1 MKKLRFI
8 LATFV
13 AVFLAFTGSKALADT
28 YTITINGDTTGHTYE
43 AYQIFKGDLSGDTL
57 SNIQWGNGVTDAG
70 KTALGDAVTK
80 ASTLKNSS
88 DAEAFAKDLADK
100 HYLQN
105 PIAATGTTITVN
117 EAGYYLVK
125 DKDNTAPKGSAY
137 TSYIMEV
144 VKNVSVNTK
153 SSVPKVEKKVKDIND
168 STDSEMSDWQDSADH
183 DFGDHVP
190 FQLTATLPSNYA
202 SYKEYYLSFVDTLSA
217 GLKYDK
223 NAKVY
228 VVNGSQEQEVTKK
241 FTIDENGASY
251 KINNLKSITSDDAG
265 QPVSITNSS
274 KIVVR
279 YTATLTTEAKIGAEG
294 NPNTVHLEYSNN
306 PNYTG
311 NGENSPK
318 GETPKDTVIVFT
330 YKTVVNKVD
339 QNKQPLAGAEFKLFK
354 VLKDGSEKEVTT
366 VEKNSTGDK
375 FTFKGLDDG
384 KYILKETKTPAGYN
398 TIKPITFTVTATH
411 TQGDSPK
418 LTDLSGVAETGE
430 ITFTKDVNAG
440 SLTTDVVNKK
450 GSLLPNTG
458 GIGTTLLY
466 LAGSILVVGAGIL
479 LVTKKR
485 METK

>member
-57 SNIQWGNGVTDAG
+57 SNIQWGNGVTPFNYNS
-70 KTALGDAVTK
+70 KSTA
-80 ASTLKNSS
+80 S
-88 DAEAFAKDLADK
+88 D
-100 HYLQN
+100 
-105 PIAATGTTITVN
+105 IAATLKTDADAKSFAAEAGKHLSTTTSGNYANGKITGL

-125 DKDNTAPKGSAY
+125 DKDNTVPKDGAY
-137 TSYIMEV
+137 TSFIMEV

-183 DFGDHVP
+183 DINDKVP
-190 FQLTATLPSNYA
+190 FKLTATLPSNFD
-202 SYKEYYLSFVDTLSA
+202 SYKEYYLEFKDTLSA
-217 GLKYDK
+217 GLTYNKD
-223 NAKVY
+223 AKVY
-228 VVNGSQEQEVTKK
+228 LVNNGVKTDVTSSFTIADNGS
-241 FTIDENGASY
+241 SY
-251 KINNLKSITSDDAG
+251 KINNLKSLSGVTA
-265 QPVSITNSS
+265 TT
-274 KIVVR
+274 KVVVE
-279 YTATLTTEAKIGAEG
+279 YTATLNEHAVIGSAG

-330 YKTVVNKVD
+330 YKVVVNKVD
-339 QNKQPLAGAEFKLFK
+339 QDKKPLAGAKFKLEK
-354 VLKDGSEKEVTT
+354 KLVNGSYKEVATVSTT
-366 VEKNSTGDK
+366 AGSK
-375 FTFKGLDDG
+375 FEFKGLDDG
-384 KYILKETKTPAGYN
+384 EYRLTETETPAGYN
-398 TIKPITFTVTATH
+398 SIAPITFKVTASHETES
-411 TQGDSPK
+411 DMPK
-418 LTDLSGVAETGE
+418 LTDLNGEKVSGE
-430 ITFTKDVNAG
+430 IKFEKDVNAG

>member
-57 SNIQWGNGVTDAG
+57 SNIQWGNGVTPFNYNS
-70 KTALGDAVTK
+70 KSTA
-80 ASTLKNSS
+80 S
-88 DAEAFAKDLADK
+88 D
-100 HYLQN
+100 
-105 PIAATGTTITVN
+105 IAATLKTDADAKSFAAEAGKHLSTTTSGNYANGKITGL

-125 DKDNTAPKGSAY
+125 DKDNTVPKDGAY
-137 TSYIMEV
+137 TSFIMEV

-153 SSVPKVEKKVKDIND
+153 SSVPKVEKNVKDIND

-183 DFGDHVP
+183 DINDKVP
-190 FQLTATLPSNYA
+190 FKLTATLPSNFD
-202 SYKEYYLSFVDTLSA
+202 SYKEYYLEFKDTLSA
-217 GLKYDK
+217 GLTYNKD
-223 NAKVY
+223 AKVY
-228 VVNGSQEQEVTKK
+228 LVNNGVKTDVTSSFTIADNGS
-241 FTIDENGASY
+241 SY
-251 KINNLKSITSDDAG
+251 KINNLKSLSGVTA
-265 QPVSITNSS
+265 TT
-274 KIVVR
+274 KVVVE
-279 YTATLTTEAKIGAEG
+279 YTATLNEHAVIGSAG

-330 YKTVVNKVD
+330 YKVVVNKVD
-339 QNKQPLAGAEFKLFK
+339 QDKKPLAGAKFKLEKKQVNGTFK
-354 VLKDGSEKEVTT
+354 EISTVSTTAGS
-366 VEKNSTGDK
+366 K
-375 FTFKGLDDG
+375 FEFKGLDDG
-384 KYILKETKTPAGYN
+384 EYRLTETETPAGYN
-398 TIKPITFTVTATH
+398 SIAPITFKVTASHETES
-411 TQGDSPK
+411 DMPK
-418 LTDLSGVAETGE
+418 LTDLNGEKVSGE
-430 ITFTKDVNAG
+430 IKFEKDVNAG

>member
-57 SNIQWGNGVTDAG
+57 SNIQWGNGVTPFNYNS
-70 KTALGDAVTK
+70 KSTA
-80 ASTLKNSS
+80 S
-88 DAEAFAKDLADK
+88 D
-100 HYLQN
+100 
-105 PIAATGTTITVN
+105 IAATLKTDADAKSFAAEAGKHLSTTTSGNYANGKITGL

-125 DKDNTAPKGSAY
+125 DKDNTVPKDGAY
-137 TSYIMEV
+137 TSFIMEV

-183 DFGDHVP
+183 DINDKVP
-190 FQLTATLPSNYA
+190 FKLTATLPSNFD
-202 SYKEYYLSFVDTLSA
+202 SYKEYYLEFKDTLSA
-217 GLKYDK
+217 GLTYNKD
-223 NAKVY
+223 AKVY
-228 VVNGSQEQEVTKK
+228 LVNNGVKTDVTSSFTIADNGS
-241 FTIDENGASY
+241 SY
-251 KINNLKSITSDDAG
+251 KINNLKSLSGVT
-265 QPVSITNSS
+265 TTT
-274 KIVVR
+274 KVVVE
-279 YTATLTTEAKIGAEG
+279 YTATLNEHAVIGSAG

-330 YKTVVNKVD
+330 YKVVVNKVD
-339 QNKQPLAGAEFKLFK
+339 QDKKPLAGAKFKLEK
-354 VLKDGSEKEVTT
+354 KLVNGSYKEVATVSTT
-366 VEKNSTGDK
+366 AGSK
-375 FTFKGLDDG
+375 FEFKGLDDG
-384 KYILKETKTPAGYN
+384 EYRLTETETPAGYN
-398 TIKPITFTVTATH
+398 SIAPITFKVTASHETES
-411 TQGDSPK
+411 DMPK
-418 LTDLSGVAETGE
+418 LTDLNGEKVSGE
-430 ITFTKDVNAG
+430 IKFEKDVNAG

>member
-57 SNIQWGNGVTDAG
+57 SNIQWGNGVTPFNYNS
-70 KTALGDAVTK
+70 KSTA
-80 ASTLKNSS
+80 S
-88 DAEAFAKDLADK
+88 D
-100 HYLQN
+100 
-105 PIAATGTTITVN
+105 IAATLKTDADAKSFAAEAGKHLSTTTSGNYANGKIIGL

-125 DKDNTAPKGSAY
+125 DKDNTVPKDGAY
-137 TSYIMEV
+137 TSFIMEV

-183 DFGDHVP
+183 DINDKVP
-190 FQLTATLPSNYA
+190 FKLTATLPSNFD
-202 SYKEYYLSFVDTLSA
+202 SYKEYYLEFKDTLSA
-217 GLKYDK
+217 GLTYNKD
-223 NAKVY
+223 AKVY
-228 VVNGSQEQEVTKK
+228 LVNNGVKTDVTSSFTIADNGS
-241 FTIDENGASY
+241 SY
-251 KINNLKSITSDDAG
+251 KINNLKSLSGVTA
-265 QPVSITNSS
+265 TT
-274 KIVVR
+274 KVVVE
-279 YTATLTTEAKIGAEG
+279 YTATLNEHAVIGSAG

-330 YKTVVNKVD
+330 YKVVVNKVD
-339 QNKQPLAGAEFKLFK
+339 QDKKPLAGAKFKLEKKQVNGTFK
-354 VLKDGSEKEVTT
+354 EISTVSTTAGS
-366 VEKNSTGDK
+366 K
-375 FTFKGLDDG
+375 FEFKGLDDG
-384 KYILKETKTPAGYN
+384 EYRLTETETPAGYN
-398 TIKPITFTVTATH
+398 SIAPITFKVTASHETES
-411 TQGDSPK
+411 DMPK
-418 LTDLSGVAETGE
+418 LTDLNGEKVSGE
-430 ITFTKDVNAG
+430 IKFEKDVNAG

>member
-57 SNIQWGNGVTDAG
+57 SNIQWGNGVTPFNYNS
-70 KTALGDAVTK
+70 KSTA
-80 ASTLKNSS
+80 S
-88 DAEAFAKDLADK
+88 D
-100 HYLQN
+100 
-105 PIAATGTTITVN
+105 IAATLKTDADAKSFAAEAGKHLSTTTSGNYANGEITGL

-125 DKDNTAPKGSAY
+125 DKDNTVPKDGAY
-137 TSYIMEV
+137 TSFIMEV

-183 DFGDHVP
+183 DINDKVP
-190 FQLTATLPSNYA
+190 FKLTATLPSNFD
-202 SYKEYYLSFVDTLSA
+202 SYKEYYLEFKDTLSA
-217 GLKYDK
+217 GLTYNKD
-223 NAKVY
+223 AKVY
-228 VVNGSQEQEVTKK
+228 LVNNGVKTDVTSSFTIADNGS
-241 FTIDENGASY
+241 SY
-251 KINNLKSITSDDAG
+251 KINNLKSLSGVTA
-265 QPVSITNSS
+265 TT
-274 KIVVR
+274 KVVVE
-279 YTATLTTEAKIGAEG
+279 YTATLNEHAVIGSAG

-330 YKTVVNKVD
+330 YKVVVNKVD
-339 QNKQPLAGAEFKLFK
+339 QDKKPLAGAKFKLEK
-354 VLKDGSEKEVTT
+354 KLVNGSYKEVATVSTT
-366 VEKNSTGDK
+366 AGSK
-375 FTFKGLDDG
+375 FEFKGLDDG
-384 KYILKETKTPAGYN
+384 EYRLTETETPAGYN
-398 TIKPITFTVTATH
+398 SIAPITFKVTASHETES
-411 TQGDSPK
+411 DMPK
-418 LTDLSGVAETGE
+418 LTDLNGEKVSGE
-430 ITFTKDVNAG
+430 IKFEKDVNAG

>member
-70 KTALGDAVTK
+70 KAALGDAVTK
-80 ASTLKNSS
+80 AGTLKNSS

-168 STDSEMSDWQDSADH
+168 STDSKMSDWQDSADH

-330 YKTVVNKVD
+330 YKVVVNKVD
-339 QNKQPLAGAEFKLFK
+339 QDKKPLAGAKFKLEK
-354 VLKDGSEKEVTT
+354 KLVNGSYKEVATVSTT
-366 VEKNSTGDK
+366 AGSK
-375 FTFKGLDDG
+375 FEFKGLDDG
-384 KYILKETKTPAGYN
+384 EYRLTETETPAGYN
-398 TIKPITFTVTATH
+398 SIAPITFTVTATH

-458 GIGTTLLY
+458 GIGTTILY

>member
-57 SNIQWGNGVTDAG
+57 SNIQWGNGVTPFNYNS
-70 KTALGDAVTK
+70 KSTA
-80 ASTLKNSS
+80 S
-88 DAEAFAKDLADK
+88 D
-100 HYLQN
+100 
-105 PIAATGTTITVN
+105 IAATLKTDADAKSFAAEAGKHLSTTTSGNYANGKITGL

-125 DKDNTAPKGSAY
+125 DKDNTVPKDGAY
-137 TSYIMEV
+137 TSFIMEV

-183 DFGDHVP
+183 DINDKVP
-190 FQLTATLPSNYA
+190 FKLTATLPSNFD
-202 SYKEYYLSFVDTLSA
+202 SYKEYYLEFKDTLSA
-217 GLKYDK
+217 GLTYNKD
-223 NAKVY
+223 AKVY
-228 VVNGSQEQEVTKK
+228 LVNNGVKTEVTSSFTIADNGS
-241 FTIDENGASY
+241 SY
-251 KINNLKSITSDDAG
+251 KINNLKSLSGVTA
-265 QPVSITNSS
+265 TT
-274 KIVVR
+274 KVVVE
-279 YTATLTTEAKIGAEG
+279 YTATLNEHAVIGSAG

>member
-70 KTALGDAVTK
+70 KAALGDAVTK
-80 ASTLKNSS
+80 AGTLKNSS

-168 STDSEMSDWQDSADH
+168 STDSKMSDWQDSADH

-330 YKTVVNKVD
+330 YKVVVNKVD
-339 QNKQPLAGAEFKLFK
+339 QDKKPLAGAKFKLEK
-354 VLKDGSEKEVTT
+354 KLVNGSYKEVATVSTT
-366 VEKNSTGDK
+366 AGSK
-375 FTFKGLDDG
+375 FEFKGLDDG
-384 KYILKETKTPAGYN
+384 EYRLTETETPAGYN
-398 TIKPITFTVTATH
+398 SIAPITFKVTASHETES
-411 TQGDSPK
+411 DMPK
-418 LTDLSGVAETGE
+418 LTDLNGEKVSGE
-430 ITFTKDVNAG
+430 IKFEKDVNAG

-458 GIGTTLLY
+458 GIGTTILY

>member
-57 SNIQWGNGVTDAG
+57 SNIQWGNGVTPFNYNS
-70 KTALGDAVTK
+70 KSTA
-80 ASTLKNSS
+80 S
-88 DAEAFAKDLADK
+88 D
-100 HYLQN
+100 
-105 PIAATGTTITVN
+105 IAATLKTDADAKSFAAEAGKHLSTTTSGNYANGKITGL

-125 DKDNTAPKGSAY
+125 DKDNTVPKDGAY
-137 TSYIMEV
+137 TSFIMEV

-183 DFGDHVP
+183 DINDKVP
-190 FQLTATLPSNYA
+190 FKLTATLPSNFD
-202 SYKEYYLSFVDTLSA
+202 SYKEYYLEFKDTLSA
-217 GLKYDK
+217 GLTYNKD
-223 NAKVY
+223 AKVY
-228 VVNGSQEQEVTKK
+228 LVNNGVKTDVTSSFTIADNGS
-241 FTIDENGASY
+241 SY
-251 KINNLKSITSDDAG
+251 KINNLKSLSGVTA
-265 QPVSITNSS
+265 TT
-274 KIVVR
+274 KVVVE
-279 YTATLTTEAKIGAEG
+279 YTATLNEHAVIGSAG

-318 GETPKDTVIVFT
+318 GETPKDTVTVFT
-330 YKTVVNKVD
+330 YKVVINKVD
-339 QNKQPLAGAEFKLFK
+339 QDKKPLAGAKFKLEK
-354 VLKDGSEKEVTT
+354 KLVNGSYKEVATVSTT
-366 VEKNSTGDK
+366 AGSK
-375 FTFKGLDDG
+375 FEFKGLDDG
-384 KYILKETKTPAGYN
+384 EYRLTETETPAGYN
-398 TIKPITFTVTATH
+398 SIAPITFKVTASHETES
-411 TQGDSPK
+411 DMPK
-418 LTDLSGVAETGE
+418 LTDLNGEKVSGE
-430 ITFTKDVNAG
+430 IKFEKDVNTG

>member
-57 SNIQWGNGVTDAG
+57 SNIQWGNGVTPFNYNS
-70 KTALGDAVTK
+70 KSTA
-80 ASTLKNSS
+80 S
-88 DAEAFAKDLADK
+88 D
-100 HYLQN
+100 
-105 PIAATGTTITVN
+105 IAATLKTDADAKSFAAEAGKHLSTTTSGNYANGKITGL

-125 DKDNTAPKGSAY
+125 DKDNTVPKDGAY
-137 TSYIMEV
+137 TSFIMEV

-183 DFGDHVP
+183 DINDKVP
-190 FQLTATLPSNYA
+190 FKLTATLPSNFD
-202 SYKEYYLSFVDTLSA
+202 SYKEYYLEFKDTLSA
-217 GLKYDK
+217 GLTYNKD
-223 NAKVY
+223 AKVY
-228 VVNGSQEQEVTKK
+228 LVNNGVKTDVTSSFTIADNGS
-241 FTIDENGASY
+241 SY
-251 KINNLKSITSDDAG
+251 KINNLKSLSGVTA
-265 QPVSITNSS
+265 TT
-274 KIVVR
+274 KVVVE
-279 YTATLTTEAKIGAEG
+279 YTATLNEHAVIGSAG

-330 YKTVVNKVD
+330 YKVVVNKVD
-339 QNKQPLAGAEFKLFK
+339 QDKKPLAGAKFKLEKKQVNGTFK
-354 VLKDGSEKEVTT
+354 EISTVSTTAGS
-366 VEKNSTGDK
+366 K
-375 FTFKGLDDG
+375 FEFKGLDDG
-384 KYILKETKTPAGYN
+384 EYRLTETETPAGYN
-398 TIKPITFTVTATH
+398 SIAPITFKVTASHETES
-411 TQGDSPK
+411 DMPK
-418 LTDLSGVAETGE
+418 LTDLNGEKVSGE
-430 ITFTKDVNAG
+430 IKFEKDVNAG

-466 LAGSILVVGAGIL
+466 LAGSIVVVGAGIL

>member
-57 SNIQWGNGVTDAG
+57 SNIQWGNGVTPFNYNS
-70 KTALGDAVTK
+70 KSTA
-80 ASTLKNSS
+80 S
-88 DAEAFAKDLADK
+88 D
-100 HYLQN
+100 
-105 PIAATGTTITVN
+105 IAATLKTDADAKSFAAEAGKHLSTTTSGNYANGKITGL

-125 DKDNTAPKGSAY
+125 DKDNTVPKDGAY
-137 TSYIMEV
+137 TSFIMEV

-183 DFGDHVP
+183 DINDKVP
-190 FQLTATLPSNYA
+190 FKLTATLPSNFD
-202 SYKEYYLSFVDTLSA
+202 SYKEYYLEFKDTLSA
-217 GLKYDK
+217 GLTYNKD
-223 NAKVY
+223 AKVY
-228 VVNGSQEQEVTKK
+228 LVNNGVKTDVTSSFTIADNGS
-241 FTIDENGASY
+241 SY
-251 KINNLKSITSDDAG
+251 KINNLKSLSGVTA
-265 QPVSITNSS
+265 TT
-274 KIVVR
+274 KVVVE
-279 YTATLTTEAKIGAEG
+279 YTATLNEHAVIGSAG

-330 YKTVVNKVD
+330 YKVVVNKVD
-339 QNKQPLAGAEFKLFK
+339 QDKKPLAGAKFKLEK
-354 VLKDGSEKEVTT
+354 KLVNGSYKEAATVSTT
-366 VEKNSTGDK
+366 AGSK
-375 FTFKGLDDG
+375 FEFKGLDDG
-384 KYILKETKTPAGYN
+384 EYRLTETETPAGYN
-398 TIKPITFTVTATH
+398 SIAPITFKVTASHETES
-411 TQGDSPK
+411 DMPK
-418 LTDLSGVAETGE
+418 LTDLNGEKVSGE
-430 ITFTKDVNAG
+430 IKFEKDVNAG

>member
-57 SNIQWGNGVTDAG
+57 SNIQWGNGVTPFNYNS
-70 KTALGDAVTK
+70 KSTA
-80 ASTLKNSS
+80 S
-88 DAEAFAKDLADK
+88 D
-100 HYLQN
+100 
-105 PIAATGTTITVN
+105 IAATLKTDADAKSFAAEAGKHLSTTTSGNYANGKITGL

-125 DKDNTAPKGSAY
+125 DKDNTVPKDGAY
-137 TSYIMEV
+137 TSFIMEV

-183 DFGDHVP
+183 DINDKVP
-190 FQLTATLPSNYA
+190 FKLTATLPSNFD
-202 SYKEYYLSFVDTLSA
+202 SYKEYYLEFKDTLSA
-217 GLKYDK
+217 GLTYNKD
-223 NAKVY
+223 AKVY
-228 VVNGSQEQEVTKK
+228 LVNNGVKTDVTSSFTIADNGS
-241 FTIDENGASY
+241 SY
-251 KINNLKSITSDDAG
+251 KINNLKSLSGVTA
-265 QPVSITNSS
+265 TT
-274 KIVVR
+274 KVVVE
-279 YTATLTTEAKIGAEG
+279 YTATLNEHAVIGSAG

-330 YKTVVNKVD
+330 YKVVVNKVD
-339 QNKQPLAGAEFKLFK
+339 QDKKPLAGAKFKLEKKQVNGTFK
-354 VLKDGSEKEVTT
+354 EISTVSTTAGS
-366 VEKNSTGDK
+366 K
-375 FTFKGLDDG
+375 FEFKGLDDG
-384 KYILKETKTPAGYN
+384 EYRLTETETPAGYN
-398 TIKPITFTVTATH
+398 SIAPITFKVTASHETES
-411 TQGDSPK
+411 DMPK
-418 LTDLSGVAETGE
+418 LTDLNGEKVSGE
-430 ITFTKDVNAG
+430 IKFEKDVNAG

>member
-57 SNIQWGNGVTDAG
+57 SNIQWGNGVTPFNYNS
-70 KTALGDAVTK
+70 KSTA
-80 ASTLKNSS
+80 S
-88 DAEAFAKDLADK
+88 D
-100 HYLQN
+100 
-105 PIAATGTTITVN
+105 IAATLKTDADAKSFAAEAGKHLSTTTSGNYANGKITGL

-125 DKDNTAPKGSAY
+125 DKDNTVPKDGAY
-137 TSYIMEV
+137 TSFIMEV

-183 DFGDHVP
+183 DINDKVP
-190 FQLTATLPSNYA
+190 FKLTATLPSNFD
-202 SYKEYYLSFVDTLSA
+202 SYKEYYLEFKDTLSA
-217 GLKYDK
+217 GLTYNKD
-223 NAKVY
+223 AKVY
-228 VVNGSQEQEVTKK
+228 LVNNGVKTDVTSSFTIADNGS
-241 FTIDENGASY
+241 SY
-251 KINNLKSITSDDAG
+251 KINNLKSLSGVTA
-265 QPVSITNSS
+265 TT
-274 KIVVR
+274 KVVVE
-279 YTATLTTEAKIGAEG
+279 YTATLNEHAVIGSAG

-398 TIKPITFTVTATH
+398 TIADVEFKISAEMDLTSDNPTLKSLTATATSTNKLTFT
-411 TQGDSPK
+411 SNI
-418 LTDLSGVAETGE
+418 TD
-430 ITFTKDVNAG
+430 G
-440 SLTTDVVNKK
+440 SLTADVVNKK
-450 GSLLPNTG
+450 GSILPSTG
-458 GIGTTLLY
+458 SIGTTILY
-466 LAGSILVVGAGIL
+466 AVGTILVLGAGAL
-479 LVTKKR
+479 LIVRKR
-485 METK
+485 MNTK

>member
-70 KTALGDAVTK
+70 KAALGDAVTK
-80 ASTLKNSS
+80 AGTLKNSS

-168 STDSEMSDWQDSADH
+168 STDSKMSDWQDSADH

-279 YTATLTTEAKIGAEG
+279 YTATLTTKAKIGAEG
-294 NPNTVHLEYSNN
+294 NPNTAHLEYSNN

-330 YKTVVNKVD
+330 YKVVVNKVD
-339 QNKQPLAGAEFKLFK
+339 QDKKPLAGAKFKLEK
-354 VLKDGSEKEVTT
+354 KLVNGSYKEVATVSTT
-366 VEKNSTGDK
+366 AGSK
-375 FTFKGLDDG
+375 FEFKGLDDG
-384 KYILKETKTPAGYN
+384 EYRLTETETPAGYN
-398 TIKPITFTVTATH
+398 SIAPITFKVTASHETES
-411 TQGDSPK
+411 DMPK
-418 LTDLSGVAETGE
+418 LTDLNGEKVSGE
-430 ITFTKDVNAG
+430 IKFEKDVNAG

-458 GIGTTLLY
+458 GIGTTILY

>member
-57 SNIQWGNGVTDAG
+57 SNIQWGNGVTPFNYNS
-70 KTALGDAVTK
+70 KSTA
-80 ASTLKNSS
+80 S
-88 DAEAFAKDLADK
+88 D
-100 HYLQN
+100 
-105 PIAATGTTITVN
+105 IAATLKTDADAKSFAAEAGKHLSTTTSGNYANGKITGL

-125 DKDNTAPKGSAY
+125 DKDNTVPKDGAY
-137 TSYIMEV
+137 TSFIMEV

-183 DFGDHVP
+183 DINDKVP
-190 FQLTATLPSNYA
+190 FKLTATLPSNFD
-202 SYKEYYLSFVDTLSA
+202 SYKEYYLEFKDTLSA
-217 GLKYDK
+217 GLTYNKD
-223 NAKVY
+223 AKVY
-228 VVNGSQEQEVTKK
+228 LVNNGVKTDVTSSFTIADNGS
-241 FTIDENGASY
+241 SY
-251 KINNLKSITSDDAG
+251 KINNLKSLSGVTA
-265 QPVSITNSS
+265 TT
-274 KIVVR
+274 KVVVE
-279 YTATLTTEAKIGAEG
+279 YTATLNEHTVIGSAG

-330 YKTVVNKVD
+330 YKVVVNKVD
-339 QNKQPLAGAEFKLFK
+339 QDKKPLAGAKFKLEK
-354 VLKDGSEKEVTT
+354 KLVNGSYKEVATVSTT
-366 VEKNSTGDK
+366 AGSK
-375 FTFKGLDDG
+375 FEFKGLDDG
-384 KYILKETKTPAGYN
+384 EYRLTETETPAGYN
-398 TIKPITFTVTATH
+398 SIAPITFKVTASHETES
-411 TQGDSPK
+411 DMPK
-418 LTDLSGVAETGE
+418 LTDLNGEKVSGE
-430 ITFTKDVNAG
+430 IKFEKDVNAG

>member
-57 SNIQWGNGVTDAG
+57 SNIQWGNGVTPFNYNS
-70 KTALGDAVTK
+70 KSTA
-80 ASTLKNSS
+80 S
-88 DAEAFAKDLADK
+88 D
-100 HYLQN
+100 
-105 PIAATGTTITVN
+105 IAATLKTDADAKSFAAEAGKHLSTTTSGNYANGKITGL

-125 DKDNTAPKGSAY
+125 DKDNTVPKDGAY
-137 TSYIMEV
+137 TSFIMEV

-183 DFGDHVP
+183 DINDKVP
-190 FQLTATLPSNYA
+190 FKLTATLPSNFD
-202 SYKEYYLSFVDTLSA
+202 SYKEYYLEFKDTLSA
-217 GLKYDK
+217 GLTYNKD
-223 NAKVY
+223 AKVY
-228 VVNGSQEQEVTKK
+228 LVNNGVKMDVTSSFTIADNGS
-241 FTIDENGASY
+241 SY
-251 KINNLKSITSDDAG
+251 KINNLKSLSGVTA
-265 QPVSITNSS
+265 TT
-274 KIVVR
+274 KVVVE
-279 YTATLTTEAKIGAEG
+279 YTATLNEHAVIGSAG

-330 YKTVVNKVD
+330 YKVVVNKVD
-339 QNKQPLAGAEFKLFK
+339 QDKKPLAGAKFKLEK
-354 VLKDGSEKEVTT
+354 KLVNGSYKEVATVSTT
-366 VEKNSTGDK
+366 AGSK
-375 FTFKGLDDG
+375 FEFKGLDDG
-384 KYILKETKTPAGYN
+384 EYRLTETETPAGYN
-398 TIKPITFTVTATH
+398 SIAPITFKVTASHETES
-411 TQGDSPK
+411 DMPK
-418 LTDLSGVAETGE
+418 LTDLNGEKVSGE
-430 ITFTKDVNAG
+430 IKFEKDVNAG

>member
-57 SNIQWGNGVTDAG
+57 SNIQWGNGVTPFNYNS
-70 KTALGDAVTK
+70 KSTA
-80 ASTLKNSS
+80 S
-88 DAEAFAKDLADK
+88 D
-100 HYLQN
+100 
-105 PIAATGTTITVN
+105 IAATLKTDADAKSFAAEAGKHLSTTTSGNYANGKITGL

-125 DKDNTAPKGSAY
+125 DKDNTVPKDGAY
-137 TSYIMEV
+137 TSFIMEV

-168 STDSEMSDWQDSADH
+168 STDSEMSDWQDLADH
-183 DFGDHVP
+183 DINDKVP
-190 FQLTATLPSNYA
+190 FKLTATLPSNFD
-202 SYKEYYLSFVDTLSA
+202 SYKEYYLEFKDTLSA
-217 GLKYDK
+217 GLTYNKD
-223 NAKVY
+223 AKVY
-228 VVNGSQEQEVTKK
+228 LVNNGVKTDVTSSFTIADNGS
-241 FTIDENGASY
+241 SY
-251 KINNLKSITSDDAG
+251 KINNLKSLSGVTA
-265 QPVSITNSS
+265 TT
-274 KIVVR
+274 KVVVE
-279 YTATLTTEAKIGAEG
+279 YTATLNEHAVIGSAG

-330 YKTVVNKVD
+330 YKVVVNKVD
-339 QNKQPLAGAEFKLFK
+339 QDKKPLAGAKFKLEK
-354 VLKDGSEKEVTT
+354 KLVNGSYKEVATVSTT
-366 VEKNSTGDK
+366 AGSK
-375 FTFKGLDDG
+375 FEFKGLDDG
-384 KYILKETKTPAGYN
+384 EYRLTETETPAGYN
-398 TIKPITFTVTATH
+398 SIAPITFKVTASHETES
-411 TQGDSPK
+411 DMPK
-418 LTDLSGVAETGE
+418 LTDLNGEKVSGE
-430 ITFTKDVNAG
+430 IKFEKDVNAG

>member
-13 AVFLAFTGSKALADT
+13 AVFLAFTGSKALAGT

-57 SNIQWGNGVTDAG
+57 SNIQWGNGVTPFNYNS
-70 KTALGDAVTK
+70 KSTA
-80 ASTLKNSS
+80 S
-88 DAEAFAKDLADK
+88 D
-100 HYLQN
+100 
-105 PIAATGTTITVN
+105 IAATLKTDADAKSFAAEAGKHLSTTTSGNYANGKITGL

-125 DKDNTAPKGSAY
+125 DKDNTVPKDGAY
-137 TSYIMEV
+137 TSFIMEV

-183 DFGDHVP
+183 DINDKVP
-190 FQLTATLPSNYA
+190 FKLTATLPSNFD
-202 SYKEYYLSFVDTLSA
+202 SYKEYYLEFKDTLSA
-217 GLKYDK
+217 GLTYNKD
-223 NAKVY
+223 AKVY
-228 VVNGSQEQEVTKK
+228 LVNNGVKTDVTSSFTIADNGS
-241 FTIDENGASY
+241 SY
-251 KINNLKSITSDDAG
+251 KINNLKSLSGVTA
-265 QPVSITNSS
+265 TT
-274 KIVVR
+274 KVVVE
-279 YTATLTTEAKIGAEG
+279 YTATLNEHAVIGSAG

-330 YKTVVNKVD
+330 YKVVVNKVD
-339 QNKQPLAGAEFKLFK
+339 QDKKPLAGAKFKLEKKQVNGTFK
-354 VLKDGSEKEVTT
+354 EISTVSTTAGS
-366 VEKNSTGDK
+366 K
-375 FTFKGLDDG
+375 FEFKGLDDG
-384 KYILKETKTPAGYN
+384 EYRLTETETPAGYN
-398 TIKPITFTVTATH
+398 SIAPITFKVTASHETES
-411 TQGDSPK
+411 DMPK
-418 LTDLSGVAETGE
+418 LTDLNGEKVSGE
-430 ITFTKDVNAG
+430 IKFEKDVNAG

>member
-57 SNIQWGNGVTDAG
+57 SNIQWGNGVTPFNYNS
-70 KTALGDAVTK
+70 KSTA
-80 ASTLKNSS
+80 S
-88 DAEAFAKDLADK
+88 D
-100 HYLQN
+100 
-105 PIAATGTTITVN
+105 IAATLKTDADAKSFAAEAGKHLSTTTSGNYANGKITGL

-125 DKDNTAPKGSAY
+125 DKDNTVPKDGAY
-137 TSYIMEV
+137 TSFIMEV

-183 DFGDHVP
+183 DINDKVP
-190 FQLTATLPSNYA
+190 FKLTATLPSNFD
-202 SYKEYYLSFVDTLSA
+202 SYKEYYLEFKDTLSA
-217 GLKYDK
+217 GLTYNKD
-223 NAKVY
+223 AKVY
-228 VVNGSQEQEVTKK
+228 LVNNGVKTDVTSSFTIADNGS
-241 FTIDENGASY
+241 SY
-251 KINNLKSITSDDAG
+251 KINNLKSLSGVTA
-265 QPVSITNSS
+265 TT
-274 KIVVR
+274 KVVVE
-279 YTATLTTEAKIGAEG
+279 YTATLNEHAVIGSAG

>member
-57 SNIQWGNGVTDAG
+57 SNIQWGNGVTPFNYNS
-70 KTALGDAVTK
+70 KSTA
-80 ASTLKNSS
+80 S
-88 DAEAFAKDLADK
+88 D
-100 HYLQN
+100 
-105 PIAATGTTITVN
+105 IAATLKTDADAKSFAAEAGKHLSTTTSGNYANGKITGL

-125 DKDNTAPKGSAY
+125 DKDNTVPKDGAY
-137 TSYIMEV
+137 TSFIMEV
-144 VKNVSVNTK
+144 VKNISVNTK

-183 DFGDHVP
+183 DINDKVP
-190 FQLTATLPSNYA
+190 FKLTATLPSNFD
-202 SYKEYYLSFVDTLSA
+202 SYKEYYLEFKDTLSA
-217 GLKYDK
+217 GLTYNKD
-223 NAKVY
+223 AKVY
-228 VVNGSQEQEVTKK
+228 LVNNGVKTDVTSSFTIADNGS
-241 FTIDENGASY
+241 SY
-251 KINNLKSITSDDAG
+251 KINNLKSLSGVTA
-265 QPVSITNSS
+265 TT
-274 KIVVR
+274 KVVVE
-279 YTATLTTEAKIGAEG
+279 YTATLNEHAVIGSAG

-330 YKTVVNKVD
+330 YKVVVNKVD
-339 QNKQPLAGAEFKLFK
+339 QDKKPLAGAKFKLEK
-354 VLKDGSEKEVTT
+354 KLVNGSYKEVATVSTT
-366 VEKNSTGDK
+366 AGSK
-375 FTFKGLDDG
+375 FEFKGLDDG
-384 KYILKETKTPAGYN
+384 EYRLTETETPAGYN
-398 TIKPITFTVTATH
+398 SIAPITFKVTASHETES
-411 TQGDSPK
+411 DMPK
-418 LTDLSGVAETGE
+418 LTDLNGEKVSGE
-430 ITFTKDVNAG
+430 IKFEKDVNAG

>member
-57 SNIQWGNGVTDAG
+57 SNIQWGNGVTPFNYNS
-70 KTALGDAVTK
+70 KSTA
-80 ASTLKNSS
+80 S
-88 DAEAFAKDLADK
+88 D
-100 HYLQN
+100 
-105 PIAATGTTITVN
+105 IAATLKTDADAKSFAAEAGKHLSTTTSGNYANGKITGL

-125 DKDNTAPKGSAY
+125 DKDNTVPKDGAY
-137 TSYIMEV
+137 TSFIMEV

-183 DFGDHVP
+183 DINDKVP
-190 FQLTATLPSNYA
+190 FKLTATLPSNFD
-202 SYKEYYLSFVDTLSA
+202 SYKEYYLEFKDTLSA
-217 GLKYDK
+217 GLTYNKD
-223 NAKVY
+223 AKVY
-228 VVNGSQEQEVTKK
+228 LVNNGVKTDVTSSFTIADNGS
-241 FTIDENGASY
+241 SY
-251 KINNLKSITSDDAG
+251 KINNLKSLSGVTA
-265 QPVSITNSS
+265 TT
-274 KIVVR
+274 KVVVE
-279 YTATLTTEAKIGAEG
+279 YTATLNEHAVIGSAG

-330 YKTVVNKVD
+330 YKVVVNKVD
-339 QNKQPLAGAEFKLFK
+339 QDKKPLAGAKFKLEK
-354 VLKDGSEKEVTT
+354 KLVNGSYKEVATVSTT
-366 VEKNSTGDK
+366 AGSK
-375 FTFKGLDDG
+375 FEFKGLDDG
-384 KYILKETKTPAGYN
+384 EYRLTETETPAGYN
-398 TIKPITFTVTATH
+398 SIAPITFKVTASHETES
-411 TQGDSPK
+411 DMPK
-418 LTDLSGVAETGE
+418 LTDLNGEKVSGE
-430 ITFTKDVNAG
+430 IKFEKDVNAG

-479 LVTKKR
+479 LVTKNVWNKIR
-485 METK
+485 

>member
-80 ASTLKNSS
+80 ASALKNSS
-88 DAEAFAKDLADK
+88 DAETFAKELAEK

-105 PIAATGTTITVN
+105 PITATGTTITVN

-137 TSYIMEV
+137 TSFIMEV

-183 DFGDHVP
+183 DINDKVP
-190 FQLTATLPSNYA
+190 FKLTATLPSNFD
-202 SYKEYYLSFVDTLSA
+202 SYKEYYLEFKDTLSA
-217 GLKYDK
+217 GLTYNKD
-223 NAKVY
+223 AKVY
-228 VVNGSQEQEVTKK
+228 LVNNGVKTDVTSSFTIADNGS
-241 FTIDENGASY
+241 SY
-251 KINNLKSITSDDAG
+251 KINNLKSLSGVTA
-265 QPVSITNSS
+265 TT
-274 KIVVR
+274 KVVVE
-279 YTATLTTEAKIGAEG
+279 YTATLNEHAVIGSAG

-330 YKTVVNKVD
+330 YKVVVNKVD
-339 QNKQPLAGAEFKLFK
+339 QDKKPLAGAKFKLEK
-354 VLKDGSEKEVTT
+354 KLVNGSYKEVATVSTT
-366 VEKNSTGDK
+366 AGSK
-375 FTFKGLDDG
+375 FEFKGLDDG
-384 KYILKETKTPAGYN
+384 EYRLTETETPAGYN
-398 TIKPITFTVTATH
+398 SIAPITFKVTASHETES
-411 TQGDSPK
+411 DMPK
-418 LTDLSGVAETGE
+418 LTDLNGEKVSGE
-430 ITFTKDVNAG
+430 IKFEKDVNAG

>member
-70 KTALGDAVTK
+70 KAALGDAVTK
-80 ASTLKNSS
+80 AGTLKNSS

-168 STDSEMSDWQDSADH
+168 STDSKMSDWQDSADH

-330 YKTVVNKVD
+330 YKVVVNKVD
-339 QNKQPLAGAEFKLFK
+339 QDKKPLAGAKFKLEK
-354 VLKDGSEKEVTT
+354 KLVNGSYKEVATVSTT
-366 VEKNSTGDK
+366 AGSK
-375 FTFKGLDDG
+375 FEFKGLDDG
-384 KYILKETKTPAGYN
+384 EYRLTETETPAGYN
-398 TIKPITFTVTATH
+398 SIAPITFKVTASHETES
-411 TQGDSPK
+411 DMPK
-418 LTDLSGVAETGE
+418 LTDLNGEKVSGE
-430 ITFTKDVNAG
+430 IKFEKDVNAG

-458 GIGTTLLY
+458 GIGATILY